1 VAAKGHEVEDR
12 IAWRRQLPIEHG
24 ETRPIDQEIA
34 AVKIVMGE
42 AVPPKGQGALGVR
55 KRQPGRRDRCALLR
69 CPL

>member
-42 AVPPKGQGALGVR
+42 AVPPKG
-55 KRQPGRRDRCALLR
+55 
-69 CPL
+69 